1 LRKLRENTFKQNFI
15 LLRSPRQHPYEL
27 GMAFTYILPY
37 LQEIDDMELRPRCR
51 RKSLESGKQKE
62 TQRSLKSKQKNK
74 A

>member
-1 LRKLRENTFKQNFI
+1 
-15 LLRSPRQHPYEL
+15 
-27 GMAFTYILPY
+27 MAFTYILPY

-74 A
+74 AWQSTHPMKDYNNAKLDTQYIQSW